1 MIARIRPWPVAVCA
15 MLLLASLVRP
25 VAAQMPDAA
34 KIAMLSGPD
43 RERVLEEGARKE
55 GEVVWYCSL
64 TENTV
69 LRPLVQAFEKKY
81 PFVKVTY
88 WRGGS
93 NAIIQKVTAELLAH
107 APVVDVV
114 EGSGTAVPLIK
125 AKAVLPFTSPHIADF
140 QEIYRDPRHLWAATR
155 FSYYGLG
162 YNTKLVSKAEVPK
175 TYEALLDPKWKGKMA
190 WRVGDATGAELMIT
204 AVRLTMGEEKGQA
217 YLAKLAKQDPIPF
230 TASARALVN
239 QVIAGEYPIGLN
251 IFLHHPVYS
260 ALKGAPSA
268 SQPIQPVPSTIGTIQ
283 LIRGVRHP
291 YAAMLLIDF
300 VLSPDGQTVMAKRNY
315 LPGNS
320 KVEPSAAQK
329 TIIPRY
335 NGTKGLFVS
344 PEKLDEMRQSSA
356 ELFKKYFK

>member
-1 MIARIRPWPVAVCA
+1 
-15 MLLLASLVRP
+15 
-25 VAAQMPDAA
+25 
-34 KIAMLSGPD
+34 
-43 RERVLEEGARKE
+43 
-55 GEVVWYCSL
+55 
-64 TENTV
+64 
-69 LRPLVQAFEKKY
+69 
-81 PFVKVTY
+81 
-88 WRGGS
+88 
-93 NAIIQKVTAELLAH
+93 
-107 APVVDVV
+107 
-114 EGSGTAVPLIK
+114 
-125 AKAVLPFTSPHIADF
+125 LPSRTRSPS
-140 QEIYRDPRHLWAATR
+140 PRR
-155 FSYYGLG
+155 
-162 YNTKLVSKAEVPK
+162 
-175 TYEALLDPKWKGKMA
+175 
-190 WRVGDATGAELMIT
+190 
-204 AVRLTMGEEKGQA
+204 
-217 YLAKLAKQDPIPF
+217 
-230 TASARALVN
+230 RALVN
-239 QVIAGEYPIGLN
+239 QIIAGEYPIGLN

-335 NGTKGLFVS
+335 NGTKELFVS